1 MNVENIALAL
11 LQSSITGAGLVLAV
25 YALLIPILRTLFEKR
40 AKELKDS
47 IEAYRK
53 KSETIS
59 TEIKEKEIREIRR
72 LLSKIEEKRKLPGYM
87 DLGIML
93 SFLIYILSVFLSL
106 WSLFDSNIILS
117 TILFFIMATLIFLFT
132 GVCALVDIYSA
143 FRDEY
148 RSLKEEIDKGKS
160 EARVF

>member
-25 YALLIPILRTLFEKR
+25 YALLTPILRTLFEKR

-59 TEIKEKEIREIRR
+59 TETKEREIREIRR

-87 DLGIML
+87 NLGIML
-93 SFLIYILSVFLSL
+93 SFLMYVLSVFLSL
-106 WSLFDSNIILS
+106 WSLFDSNIISS
-117 TILFFIMATLIFLFT
+117 TILLFIMATLIFLFT
-132 GVCALVDIYSA
+132 GVGALVDIYSA
-143 FRDEY
+143 FREEY
-148 RSLKEEIDKGKS
+148 KSLKEEIDKRKS
-160 EARVF
+160 EARGF

>member
-1 MNVENIALAL
+1 MNIENIALAL
-11 LQSSITGAGLVLAV
+11 LQSSITGAGLVLTV
-25 YALLIPILRTLFEKR
+25 YALLTPILRTLFEKR

-87 DLGIML
+87 NLGIMF
-93 SFLIYILSVFLSL
+93 SFLLYIISVFLSL
-106 WSLFDSNIILS
+106 WSLFDLNMLVS
-117 TILFFIMATLIFLFT
+117 TIWSFILATIIFLLT
-132 GVCALVDIYSA
+132 GVSVIIDIYSA

-148 RSLKEEIDKGKS
+148 KSLKEEIDKGKS